1 MNKKKNFY
9 KVIKSNFY
17 FLVTNKCFIVKVF
30 YITLSKFKQT
40 LKCNENKY
48 FKSTNMASTI
58 L

>member
-1 MNKKKNFY
+1 MFFKE
-9 KVIKSNFY
+9 VKSNFY
-17 FLVTNKCFIVKVF
+17 FVVSNKCCIVKVL

-48 FKSTNMASTI
+48 FKSTNMASKI